1 MTRFTPCAACAML
14 CATAVLAP
22 CAGAQDFSAAVS
34 PPRFELALDP
44 GESSRQ
50 VIEITNASSLPSKFR
65 FRTADWTLDENAAVH
80 FTDELAFRSCRPWVA
95 IERHELEVPAG
106 GRYRFRFEV
115 TPPAD
120 TLPRECRFAIMIEG
134 DEQIARGADGLNLP
148 VSGRIGVIVY
158 VRVGGAAP
166 DLQVVGAAVSDVN
179 GRMLP
184 VLRVNNLGNA
194 HGRLAGFLQGTDATG
209 RRLEFEPSTLP
220 ILPLETRAIALTA
233 SETPE
238 TIAEIAFPV
247 TIQGV
252 LEWGTAQ
259 RLEINQQ
266 FESCVQSPDMSPAC

>member
-1 MTRFTPCAACAML
+1 MTRNFPRAACAML
-14 CATAVLAP
+14 YATAILAP
-22 CAGAQDFSAAVS
+22 CAGAQEFSAAVS
-34 PPRFELALDP
+34 PPRFELAVNP

-50 VIEITNASSLPSKFR
+50 VIEITNASSQPSTFH
-65 FRTADWTLDENAAVH
+65 FRTADWTLDESAGVH
-80 FTDELAFRSCRPWVA
+80 FSDELAFRSCRPWVA
-95 IERHELEVPAG
+95 IERHALEVPAG

-120 TLPRECRFAIMIEG
+120 APARECRFAIMIEG
-134 DEQIARGADGLNLP
+134 DEQVARGVDGLNLP

-158 VRVGGAAP
+158 VSVGDAAP
-166 DLQVVGAAVSDVN
+166 ELQVVGAVVSDVN

-194 HGRLAGFLQGTDATG
+194 HGRLSGFLQGTDASG

-233 SETPE
+233 AEQPE
-238 TIAEIAFPV
+238 TITEITFSV

-252 LEWGTAQ
+252 LEWGGAQ
-259 RLEINQQ
+259 RLEINQL
-266 FESCVQSPDMSPAC
+266 FE